1 MRKFLNYLF
10 ATVKKKMLT
19 YLLTYINSFLKFPNK
34 LSIGS

>member
-19 YLLTYINSFLKFPNK
+19 YLLTYLYKFFFEIPQ
-34 LSIGS
+34 